1 MDRIDLK
8 LLDLLQRDAARTN
21 AALADIVGLSP
32 STCLRRVRRLF
43 ASGVVAKVVA
53 ILDPARVGKGLKAIV
68 TVELKSHGE
77 HEMRRFLDLA
87 KAEPAVA
94 QAYAVTGETDVVLI
108 LRLADMDEFDA
119 FCERVFRERTNV
131 ARFYTMLVIRTA
143 KDETALAL

>member
-1 MDRIDLK
+1 MDRIDRR
-8 LLDLLQRDAARTN
+8 LLDLLQRDASRTN
-21 AALADIVGLSP
+21 AALADDVGLSP

-53 ILDPARVGKGLKAIV
+53 ILDAAKVGKGLKAIV
-68 TVELKSHGE
+68 TVELKHHGE
-77 HEMRRFLDLA
+77 QEMRRFLDLA

-94 QAYAVTGETDVVLI
+94 QAYAVTGETDVVLV
-108 LRLADMDEFDA
+108 LRLADMDEYDA
-119 FCERVFRERTNV
+119 FCERVFRDRTNV